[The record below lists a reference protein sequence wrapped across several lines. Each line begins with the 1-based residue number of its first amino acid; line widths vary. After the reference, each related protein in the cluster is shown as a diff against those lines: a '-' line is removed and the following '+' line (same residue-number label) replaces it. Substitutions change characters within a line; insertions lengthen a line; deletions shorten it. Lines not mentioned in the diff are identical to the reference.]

1 MQYVL
6 SLIKNTLYFNMSM
19 INTMLKINSFKIIFT
34 FLLLFLPMQVRI
46 NASAPGEIPQ
56 TMIDALKSG
65 NTSQLSKFFNTSI
78 ELAIPDQEDIYSS
91 QQAELI
97 VKDFFA
103 KHVPTN
109 FVILHKGGKEGSQY
123 AIGNLTT
130 SNGNYRVTLLIK
142 LKDNKPYIHQ
152 LRFEEE
158 NAK

>member
-1 MQYVL
+1 MVL
-6 SLIKNTLYFNMSM
+6 SLFKNTFYFDMNM
-19 INTMLKINSFKIIFT
+19 INTMLKINSFKRVLALMSLIVSIV
-34 FLLLFLPMQVRI
+34 MRVS
-46 NASAPGEIPQ
+46 ASAPGDIPQ
-56 TMIDALKSG
+56 SMMDALKSG
-65 NTSQLSKFFNTSI
+65 NAVELSKFFNTSI
-78 ELAIPDQEDIYSS
+78 ELAIPGQTDIYSS

-130 SNGNYRVTLLIK
+130 STGNFRVTLLIK
-142 LKDNKPYIHQ
+142 QRENKPYIHQ

-158 NAK
+158 NAD